1 MHTIAYKIVAGR
13 VIINLPGKHTVT
25 DVHTLLQGLQPY
37 NALGGACSGSAQ
49 FLHYN
54 LNPSQGFT
62 SNLHVTSNQ
71 LLSHYHTAPTPHTHI
86 LPATHLAKLIFHWPL
101 LPYLTPTP
109 HSHTSLP
116 HLTPTPHSHT
126 SLHMT
131 YQPHT
136 LPHSHIS
143 LALTPTPHCYISPS
157 LRMTP
162 PPFALTSPAPQ
173 QCQEYWSVS

>member
-13 VIINLPGKHTVT
+13 VIIHLPGKHTVT

-37 NALGGACSGSAQ
+37 NALGGAHSGSAQ
-49 FLHYN
+49 LLHYN
-54 LNPSQGFT
+54 LNPSQGCT
-62 SNLHVTSNQ
+62 SNPHVTANQ

-86 LPATHLAKLIFHWPL
+86 LPAAHLAKFS
-101 LPYLTPTP
+101 YFTGP

-131 YQPHT
+131 YQLHT

-157 LRMTP
+157 LPMTP